1 LDEVGREIRMSDKIC
16 IGCDSPK
23 GEPHEKWCPVVTG
36 TLNTIPDRTENKG
49 KVYLVGVEFE

>member
-1 LDEVGREIRMSDKIC
+1 MSDKIC